1 VTARILDGMGYK
13 GGAVALL
20 SSADGETLI
29 EAVSSDEAIDARHP
43 ASFVPSPEKRQLLRT
58 AINHLFEEAPRRKK
72 VVSLPAGAPFGQIR
86 VDKSACTMC
95 MSCVAVCP
103 TAALREGQ
111 GLPQLKFS
119 EWSCIQCGL
128 CATACPED
136 AIRTEPRF
144 LYDDAE
150 RSEPRLLHEEQP
162 LCCIS
167 CGKPFATRS
176 AIKAMMKRLE
186 GHWMFQ
192 SEAERR
198 RLEMC
203 DICRVKDLMRAQAG
217 DGSGPE

>member
-1 VTARILDGMGYK
+1 MGHA
-13 GGAVALL
+13 GGAVALVAA
-20 SSADGETLI
+20 SEVVAET
-29 EAVSSDEAIDARHP
+29 VSSDEALDLARP
-43 ASFVPSPEKRQLLRT
+43 ASFAPPPEKRQLLRT
-58 AINHLFEEAPRRKK
+58 AINHLVEEAPNRRKA
-72 VVSLPAGAPFGQIR
+72 VALPKGAPFGQIR

-111 GLPQLKFS
+111 GLPQLNFS

-128 CATACPED
+128 CETACPED
-136 AIRTEPRF
+136 AIRTEARF
-144 LYDDAE
+144 LYDDRQ

-162 LCCIS
+162 MCCIS

-176 AIKAMMKRLE
+176 TLEAMMRKLE

-192 SEAERR
+192 GEAERR

-203 DICRVKDLMRAQAG
+203 DTCRVKDMMRAQSG
-217 DGSGPE
+217 DGSGSA